1 MSRKTAVIET
11 TLKITRILF
20 GMIKNTRIKK
30 TAVMKILCN
39 LYAIFNLALFS
50 QHECLIYVTK
60 RLKIR
65 LIEEFKEWS
74 EKFRCI
80 GVKFKYDDLHSVRL
94 VWSMYG
100 GRYVSLRHDLSKTV
114 KEYKK
119 DYTDVPVPILKA
131 SIQYFKNRQKDEDM
145 KKLRRNEKIKE
156 KIGKKD
162 S

>member
-1 MSRKTAVIET
+1 MP
-11 TLKITRILF
+11 
-20 GMIKNTRIKK
+20 
-30 TAVMKILCN
+30 
-39 LYAIFNLALFS
+39 IFILALFS

-60 RLKIR
+60 RLKIK

-131 SIQYFKNRQKDEDM
+131 SIQYFKNRQKDENM

-156 KIGKKD
+156 KIGEKN

>member
-1 MSRKTAVIET
+1 MKT
-11 TLKITRILF
+11 
-20 GMIKNTRIKK
+20 
-30 TAVMKILCN
+30 LCN

-80 GVKFKYDDLHSVRL
+80 GVNFRYDGLHSVRL
-94 VWSMYG
+94 DWRMYG

-114 KEYKK
+114 RYYNRK
-119 DYTDVPVPILKA
+119 DYTDVPVPILRA
-131 SIQYFKNRQKDEDM
+131 SIRYFKERLSKELST
-145 KKLRRNEKIKE
+145 KRRNSETQE
-156 KIGKKD
+156 
-162 S
+162 

>member
-1 MSRKTAVIET
+1 M
-11 TLKITRILF
+11 
-20 GMIKNTRIKK
+20 
-30 TAVMKILCN
+30 
-39 LYAIFNLALFS
+39 
-50 QHECLIYVTK
+50 TK

-74 EKFRCI
+74 EKFRYI

-94 VWSMYG
+94 YG
-100 GRYVSLRHDLSKTV
+100 GSRYVSLRHDLSKTV

-156 KIGKKD
+156 EIGKKN

>member
-1 MSRKTAVIET
+1 
-11 TLKITRILF
+11 
-20 GMIKNTRIKK
+20 MIKNTRIKK
-30 TAVMKILCN
+30 TAVMKTLCN
-39 LYAIFNLALFS
+39 LYSIFNLALFS

-156 KIGKKD
+156 KIGKKN

>member
-1 MSRKTAVIET
+1 MKT
-11 TLKITRILF
+11 
-20 GMIKNTRIKK
+20 
-30 TAVMKILCN
+30 LCN

-74 EKFRCI
+74 EKFRLRGI
-80 GVKFKYDDLHSVRL
+80 KFRYDDLHSVR
-94 VWSMYG
+94 MYG
-100 GRYVSLRHDLSKTV
+100 GRYVFLRHDLSKTV

-156 KIGKKD
+156 EIGKKN

>member
-1 MSRKTAVIET
+1 MSRKTAVIKT

-30 TAVMKILCN
+30 TAVMKTLCN
-39 LYAIFNLALFS
+39 LYAIFNLAHFP

-60 RLKIR
+60 RLKIK

-74 EKFRCI
+74 EKFRYII
-80 GVKFKYDDLHSVRL
+80 GVKFKYDDLHSIRL
-94 VWSMYG
+94 VWGYG
-100 GRYVSLRHDLSKTV
+100 GRNIFLQHDLSKTV

-131 SIQYFKNRQKDEDM
+131 SIRYFKKRLSKE
-145 KKLRRNEKIKE
+145 LSTRRRNSETQE
-156 KIGKKD
+156 
-162 S
+162 

>member
-1 MSRKTAVIET
+1 M
-11 TLKITRILF
+11 
-20 GMIKNTRIKK
+20 
-30 TAVMKILCN
+30 
-39 LYAIFNLALFS
+39 
-50 QHECLIYVTK
+50 TK

-119 DYTDVPVPILKA
+119 DYTDVPVPILRA
-131 SIQYFKNRQKDEDM
+131 SIRYFKERERDEEK

-156 KIGKKD
+156 KIREKD